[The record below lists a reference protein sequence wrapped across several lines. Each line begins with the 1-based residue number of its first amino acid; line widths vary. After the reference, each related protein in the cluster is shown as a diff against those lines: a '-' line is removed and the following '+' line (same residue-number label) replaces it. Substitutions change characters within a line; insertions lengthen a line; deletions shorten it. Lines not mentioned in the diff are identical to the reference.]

1 MTVQTNLSVSPYFDD
16 YTDEKD
22 FYKILFKPGVSVQ
35 VRELN
40 QLQTIL
46 QNQIQRFG
54 DHVFKQGTIIDGC
67 DIVFHDDLQYVK
79 IKDLKTDSLSV
90 DVTEFNGYRV
100 RNQNNITPLEATII
114 TVESGLEST
123 DPNLKT
129 LYLRYINS
137 GLDTG
142 GSTDGQLAFTADS
155 GLTVYD
161 PNQVIERIV
170 VNEKSQGFSTND
182 RVVIL
187 SAIEVQNTS
196 GGTDF
201 TTPFVVGEYIT
212 TGTAN
217 VQITAIS
224 NTAISGS
231 LVFSIKPTVQSLK
244 SNDQRLWTIF
254 KESNIQK
261 VSNSSIIARVQSII
275 GAGAAARI
283 TTGNLGTIDTV
294 NVTAKGS
301 GYIVAPTISI
311 ASVNNQINNIALANA
326 VPQTYI
332 ANITAAN
339 VSNTVGTAYAITV
352 SEGIVYQKGYFS
364 RVAEQLLLVSKYD
377 KFPDQVAVGFET
389 IEDLVNSNQDTSL
402 LDNATGAPNVTAP
415 GADRL
420 KLTPRLIVLPK
431 TQADLREDFLYIA
444 EFSEG
449 QPYKQ
454 NRQTVYNI
462 IGNEIAKRTSEESGD
477 YVIDQFQL
485 QTRSPRTFSA
495 EANNFTIVIDPGKAY
510 INGSRVETVTN
521 FETNVQ
527 KGTNIVQ
534 ATNAN
539 ISLNFG
545 NYVRVNQFGG
555 FFNFKA
561 GDTVKLYS
569 TAGQYLTS
577 AGVGTLPATTGLGTL
592 LGNAR
597 IRSVV
602 FDSGIPGNP
611 DAVYRLYLFDIKMN
625 RGTNFANVR
634 SIFYDGA
641 QTGVADP
648 IQESNKTVLYDT
660 TTSSLLYYAGA
671 PAVQSVTDVSY
682 IYRTSNTY
690 QIGTTGQATISL
702 PSGGSEVFP
711 YTGQLASTQERDVI
725 IVPLTNTE
733 ASTNLSGNVTITS
746 GSSIATVAGST
757 ATAAE
762 LKPGD
767 FIKVG
772 TLGFVQISTVANN
785 THVTLRSNAA
795 FSASANTY
803 KYAFPANVPISF
815 EYRSDRTFT
824 VDNDKK
830 QMTVNLGMT
839 LLSAQNFSASYNV
852 RQASVGPIAKTVNRS
867 KHIRLCLG
875 NNAAYSSGPWSI
887 GVSDVFRLNNVI
899 RGANSSFTSTS
910 SGVTDVTRHFY
921 IDHNQTEDF
930 TNISY
935 LYLKPNANIQLAN
948 TTSEFLLVS
957 FDYFTTSVGAEG
969 LKAPGGSGTYN
980 INDTVELQNATST
993 INTLELPEVFG
1004 VRGDYYDLRDQFDFR
1019 PNANSTVVPSTAT
1032 AAPIN
1037 PAEQSYAAL
1046 LSSNDKKFPAPDSE
1060 LSATINYYVGRKDRV
1075 VIDNSND
1082 FRIIKGTPGK
1092 TDAPTEP
1099 DNALT
1104 IQILDIPAYPSVP
1117 FILSA
1122 QTLKYVDTKVA
1133 NEKYTTR
1140 RLNLYRTSTSVNAIN
1155 RNVLQPR
1162 RYTMQDIGSLERRI
1176 ESLEYY
1182 TSLNLA
1188 ETLTQKRIIPGF
1200 DGLDRFKFGFY
1211 VDGFEDYTFADL
1223 DNPGYSASI
1232 VDGYLSPRVN
1242 EINLTTK
1249 PSLGADPTL
1258 TFNEATFVSQTRAT
1272 SETGTIVLAN
1282 QSITCV
1288 QQSERSGNNSDSGN
1302 VFEEFFYTM
1311 SATAGQVEFYI
1322 NSRDNWIGAEI
1333 FQSSSVNGPW
1343 VATRSSA
1350 SAAAITQSDVNT
1362 KRLSLNGNRTIE
1374 HLGTLERAMLP
1385 AGTSWGTFLEDQF
1398 KMTWS
1403 HNPSSGIYYKIRI
1416 YKGGRHGGIFGQGK
1430 RGTFEYRL
1438 CYPIDSTVNTVVNTP
1453 TTAFPISYYG
1463 TVLSGSG
1470 GGRLSEFDWV

>member
-54 DHVFKQGTIIDGC
+54 DHVFKQGTIVDGC
-67 DIVFHDDLQYVK
+67 DIVFHPDLQYVK
-79 IKDLKTDSLSV
+79 IKDLTTASDNV
-90 DVTEFNGYRV
+90 DVTLYNGYRV
-100 RNQNNITPLEATII
+100 RNQNDTTPLEATII

-123 DPNLKT
+123 NPNLNT

-137 GLDTG
+137 GFKTG
-142 GSTDGQLAFTADS
+142 GSASGDLAFATNEL
-155 GLTVYD
+155 LTVYN
-161 PNQVIERIV
+161 PNQVIENIV
-170 VNEKSQGFSTND
+170 VTEDGKSQGFSSND

-196 GGTDF
+196 GGTEF
-201 TTPFVVGEYIT
+201 TEPFVVGEYIT
-212 TGTAN
+212 DGTAN

-224 NTAISGS
+224 NTAIPGS
-231 LVFSIKPTVQSLK
+231 LVFSIKPTTQSLK
-244 SNDQRLWTIF
+244 DNDQKKWTLFRDSSI
-254 KESNIQK
+254 NK
-261 VSNSSIIARVQSII
+261 VTNNSIIARIKTIV
-275 GAGAAARI
+275 GAGAAARL
-283 TTGNLGTIDTV
+283 TTSTIGRIDTF
-294 NVTAKGS
+294 NITAKGS
-301 GYIVAPTISI
+301 GYIVPPTVSI
-311 ASVNNQINNIALANA
+311 ASINNQINNIALVNA
-326 VPQTYI
+326 TAQTFI
-332 ANITAAN
+332 ANITVAN

-352 SEGIVYQKGYFS
+352 GEGIVYQKGYFS

-377 KFPDQVAVGFET
+377 NSPDQVAVGFET

-420 KLTPRLIVLPK
+420 KLTPQLITLPK
-431 TQADLREDFLYIA
+431 IQADQRDDFLYIA

-462 IGNEIAKRTSEESGD
+462 IGNEISKRTAEESGD
-477 YVIDQFQL
+477 YVVDQFQL
-485 QTRSPRTFSA
+485 QTRSPRLFSE
-495 EANNFTIVIDPGKAY
+495 EANNFAIVIDPGKAY
-510 INGSRVETVTN
+510 IDGNRVETVTN

-527 KGTNIVQ
+527 KGIDIVQ

-555 FFNFKA
+555 QFSFKT
-561 GDTVKLYS
+561 GDVVKLYS

-577 AGVGTLPATTGLGTL
+577 AGVGASPSSSGLGTL
-592 LGNAR
+592 LGSAR

-641 QTGVADP
+641 IKGVADP
-648 IQESNKTVLYDT
+648 IQESSKTVLYDT
-660 TTSSLLYYAGA
+660 TASSLLYYAGA

-682 IYRTSNTY
+682 IFRTSNTY
-690 QIGTTGQATISL
+690 QIGTNGQVTISL
-702 PSGGSEVFP
+702 PSGGSEEFP
-711 YTGQLASTQERDVI
+711 YTGLLSSIQERDVI
-725 IVPLTNTE
+725 IVPEANTE
-733 ASTNLSGNVTITS
+733 ASTNLSGAVTVTS
-746 GSSIATVAGST
+746 GSNIATIAGSS

-762 LKPGD
+762 LQPGD

-772 TLGFVQISTVANN
+772 TLGFVQISTIANN

-803 KYAFPANVPISF
+803 KYVFPANVPISF
-815 EYRSDRTFT
+815 EYRSDRTFN
-824 VDNDKK
+824 VDVTKK
-830 QMTVNLGMT
+830 QLTINLGMN
-839 LLSAQNFSASYNV
+839 LASAQNINASYNV
-852 RQASVGPIAKTVNRS
+852 RQASVVPVAKTVNRN
-867 KHIRLCLG
+867 KHVRLCLG
-875 NNAAYSSGPWSI
+875 NNAAYSAGPWSI
-887 GVSDVFRLNNVI
+887 GVSDVFRLNSVW
-899 RGANSSFTSTS
+899 RGANASFTGTS
-910 SGVTDVTRHFY
+910 SGVSDVTQHFY
-921 IDHNQTEDF
+921 IDHNQTEDL

-935 LYLKPNANIQLAN
+935 LYLKPNAKLQLAN

-957 FDYFTTSVGAEG
+957 FDYFTTDVGAEG
-969 LKAPGGSGTYN
+969 MKAPGGSGTYN
-980 INDTVELQNATST
+980 IDDSTELASAISTVH
-993 INTLELPEVFG
+993 TLELPEVFG
-1004 VRGDYYDLRDQFDFR
+1004 VKGDYYDLRDQFDFR
-1019 PNANSTVVPSTAT
+1019 PNANSTVTPSTA
-1032 AAPIN
+1032 ALAPIN
-1037 PAEQSYAAL
+1037 PAEQAYAAL
-1046 LSSNDKKFPAPDSE
+1046 LSTNDKKFPAPDSE

-1075 VIDNSND
+1075 VIDSSNT
-1082 FRIIKGTPGK
+1082 FRILKGTPGK
-1092 TDAPTEP
+1092 EDAPTQP

-1117 FILSA
+1117 FILSDK
-1122 QTLKYVDTKVA
+1122 TLKYVDTKVA

-1140 RLNLYRTSTSVNAIN
+1140 RLNLYRNSTSVNAIN
-1155 RNVLQPR
+1155 RSVLQPR

-1182 TSLNLA
+1182 SSLNLA
-1188 ETLTQKRIIPGF
+1188 ETFAQKRTIPGF

-1211 VDGFEDYTFADL
+1211 VDGFEDYIFADL
-1223 DNPGYSASI
+1223 ENPGYLASI

-1242 EINLTTK
+1242 EINIVTK
-1249 PSLGADPTL
+1249 PSLGADATL
-1258 TFNEATFVSQTRAT
+1258 TFNEAILVAQTRAT
-1272 SETGTIVLAN
+1272 ADRGIPTVVNQTIV
-1282 QSITCV
+1282 CV
-1288 QQSERSGNNSDSGN
+1288 QQAERTGNNSDSGN
-1302 VFEEFFYTM
+1302 AFEEFFYTM
-1311 SATAGQVEFYI
+1311 SAKSGPVEFYI

-1333 FQSSSVNGPW
+1333 FQSNSINGPW
-1343 VATRSSA
+1343 VATRSSVN
-1350 SAAAITQSDVNT
+1350 AAAITQADVIN
-1362 KRLSLNGNRTIE
+1362 KGLRLNGNRTIE
-1374 HLGTLERAMLP
+1374 HLGSLERASAP
-1385 AGTSWGTFLEDQF
+1385 PSTSWGTFLEDQF

-1403 HNPSSGIYYKIRI
+1403 HNPNSGIYYKIRI

-1438 CYPIDSTVNTVVNTP
+1438 CYPVDSTVNTVVNTP

-1463 TVLSGSG
+1463 TVLAG
-1470 GGRLSEFDWV
+1470 GGFETHVH